1 MSDGALIEA
10 YQRFHRTG
18 PEWGADQLTNHGPMA
33 VEVLVRRGRPEVVP
47 GWVDGYIRRLDELPR
62 ATGQITDASWT
73 DALGDGRRIGDWT
86 AYFTRQLAGQ
96 PWREVLVTWWPR
108 LLPGIAAGAT
118 HGVIRTGHV
127 VRTLLADEGNEGSL
141 GNDGSPGNEGS
152 AGNEGS
158 PGNEASAGHQPALD
172 ELAHAL
178 AFWAARSRSVPP
190 SPDPA
195 GSLDPLAALDAV
207 PRIASQQGNLAA
219 RFGQLTEESGWP
231 ASVGRLRPAATPEQV
246 QATLA
251 DLVAAATLRYLS
263 HGHGQPVLLVH
274 TATAPNAVLHTLPA
288 LPARL
293 WAPSLTA
300 VWAAS
305 AAIFAAYAPPKGA
318 DPADA
323 APGPRPTLLAGPGA
337 VADVLDRAV
346 DHGDEHVIKFT
357 DTAAEAYARTGQPST
372 LAAALRAAML
382 IPSPRS

>member
-1 MSDGALIEA
+1 MSDAALTEA
-10 YQRFHRTG
+10 YERFHRTG

-33 VEVLVRRGRPEVVP
+33 VEVLVRRGRAEAVP
-47 GWVDGYIRRLDELPR
+47 GWVDAYIRRLDELPR
-62 ATGQITDASWT
+62 ATGEITDASWPQ
-73 DALGDGRRIGDWT
+73 ALGDGRRIGDWT
-86 AYFTRQLAGQ
+86 AYLTRQLTEQ
-96 PWREVLVTWWPR
+96 PWRQVLATWWPR

-127 VRTLLADEGNEGSL
+127 VRTLLTTEDNA
-141 GNDGSPGNEGS
+141 PTV
-152 AGNEGS
+152 
-158 PGNEASAGHQPALD
+158 D

-207 PRIASQQGNLAA
+207 PRIARQQGNLAA

-231 ASVGRLRPAATPEQV
+231 ASVGRLRPAATPDQV
-246 QATLA
+246 QARLA

-288 LPARL
+288 LPASL
-293 WAPSLTA
+293 WAPSMTA

-305 AAIFAAYAPPKGA
+305 AAIFAAYAPPEAAHPEAAHPEAAHPQDGA
-318 DPADA
+318 
-323 APGPRPTLLAGPGA
+323 PTLLAGPDAA
-337 VADVLDRAV
+337 VEVLDRAV
-346 DHGDEHVIKFT
+346 AHGDEHVIKFT
-357 DTAAEAYARTGQPST
+357 DTAAEAYARTGQPGT
-372 LAAALRAAML
+372 LAAALRAAAL